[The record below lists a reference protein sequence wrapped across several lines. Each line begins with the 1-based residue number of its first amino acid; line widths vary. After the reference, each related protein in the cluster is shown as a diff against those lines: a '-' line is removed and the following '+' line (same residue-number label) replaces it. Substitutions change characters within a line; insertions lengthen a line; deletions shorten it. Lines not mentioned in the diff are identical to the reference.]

1 MFKIKNSD
9 LSLFRFEKEKQ
20 KKAEH
25 EKRKTIQQKRK
36 KKKKRLEGTYRGLAQ
51 LAIDS
56 AYVGMP
62 RGASQRLS

>member
-1 MFKIKNSD
+1 LKKKN
-9 LSLFRFEKEKQ
+9 
-20 KKAEH
+20 KKKTEH